1 MTAQETVE
9 AFIGHWNSC
18 DIDAIIALCAPG
30 IVYHNIPLEPV
41 HGAPAMRAMLE
52 GFLANVAACD
62 WQTHAIATN
71 GNTVLTERTDG
82 FTFKDG
88 RRAAIRVMGT
98 FVLDDAGLIAQ
109 WRDYF
114 DMAEFAREFA
124 REFAGPA

>member
-1 MTAQETVE
+1 MTPQQTVE
-9 AFIGHWNSC
+9 AFIGHWNAC
-18 DIDAIIALCAPG
+18 DVDAMMALCAPD
-30 IVYHNIPLEPV
+30 IVYHNIPMEPV
-41 HGAPAMRAMLE
+41 RGTAAMRAMVE
-52 GFLANVAACD
+52 GFLANIAACD
-62 WQTHAIATN
+62 WVTHAIAAN

-114 DMAEFAREFA
+114 DMAEFQREFA
-124 REFAGPA
+124 PSA